1 LLHFYRHEV
10 FDGDNAPYSPT
21 SVPNPLT
28 IYGETKRDAELAL
41 LGKAVVIRFSVMY
54 GLGGSFFQLIYDKLS
69 SNTRV
74 ELFEDEFRSF
84 MMATEGME
92 MLLTLLEKNVDKG
105 KIWHLAGP
113 QRASRYEFGLTLAK
127 VANFERSLVIP
138 VKTAD
143 IVTDVKRPPDL
154 TLNCEETYKILNRRP
169 RSLEKDIAAVLAEG
183 KI

>member
-1 LLHFYRHEV
+1 MKSLEV

-105 KIWHLAGP
+105 RVTRRIHT
-113 QRASRYEFGLTLAK
+113 F
-127 VANFERSLVIP
+127 ICI
-138 VKTAD
+138 
-143 IVTDVKRPPDL
+143 IV
-154 TLNCEETYKILNRRP
+154 EI
-169 RSLEKDIAAVLAEG
+169 
-183 KI
+183 